1 MAFLYPRLEKSEA
14 ILIAEDLRGRTLERF
29 DDPQGTIDFGKAT
42 TKPTGGVP
50 VSVEHLQKLRLGVFE
65 ALSGIEENISG
76 STWTDEYDRRLGK
89 ALWENLEM
97 IPGDSGSPEVWYFL
111 SLIVFPNTCNTR
123 YSFTDEDNLHRHI
136 GPVRRTYLKN
146 LWVRRRIY
154 GSILDEGLS
163 VFSDDL
169 HFQITDRVVARTTPN
184 LCHAIINT
192 LMQTP
197 DVSRVFYRRFLREV
211 QAVASYVP
219 FALLPDTELR
229 NLVHEVAV
237 YAADAL
243 GVGAPVRRAQMDS
256 PTVDGDGS
264 TYSAEDAT
272 EQEPRP
278 STNAMAGLRMSE
290 EKTVENVQIS
300 KPSKV
305 RRHFESFKA
314 TSEELRI
321 ASDEARQTRY
331 AEVTAVEAVEHETQL
346 SAVET
351 NGGIS
356 ETLQTPVGNP
366 GDVSLVNS
374 FTLRTWRKI
383 YNKLDFRGLLDDRA
397 LQVFEEFLEGKKS
410 SNPIAATLMM
420 RYMAT
425 ALERGIMKP
434 EEIMRKIKQ

>member
-1 MAFLYPRLEKSEA
+1 M
-14 ILIAEDLRGRTLERF
+14 
-29 DDPQGTIDFGKAT
+29 
-42 TKPTGGVP
+42 
-50 VSVEHLQKLRLGVFE
+50 
-65 ALSGIEENISG
+65 
-76 STWTDEYDRRLGK
+76 
-89 ALWENLEM
+89 
-97 IPGDSGSPEVWYFL
+97 
-111 SLIVFPNTCNTR
+111 
-123 YSFTDEDNLHRHI
+123 
-136 GPVRRTYLKN
+136 
-146 LWVRRRIY
+146 
-154 GSILDEGLS
+154 DEGLS

-237 YAADAL
+237 YVADVL
-243 GVGAPVRRAQMDS
+243 GVCAPVRRPQMDS
-256 PTVDGDGS
+256 PIVDGDGS
-264 TYSAEDAT
+264 LYSAEHT
-272 EQEPRP
+272 MEQEPLP
-278 STNAMAGLRMSE
+278 STNAVAGLHLSE
-290 EKTVENVQIS
+290 AKTAENVQIS
-300 KPSKV
+300 KPSQV

-314 TSEELRI
+314 TSAELRI
-321 ASDEARQTRY
+321 ASDEARQTRH
-331 AEVTAVEAVEHETQL
+331 AEVTAVEHETQL

-351 NGGIS
+351 DGGNS

-397 LQVFEEFLEGKKS
+397 LHVFEEFLEDKKS
-410 SNPIAATLMM
+410 TDPVAATLMM
-420 RYMAT
+420 RFMAT